1 MFQSAATLPVG
12 PTPACG
18 GTRAPASLAA
28 DAGTASR
35 QEQVLADRTA
45 SSASLLSKS
54 VSLEM
59 LAARCRAAAAAAGDR
74 IPGHAARQ
82 WLRAASPAEAEAAA
96 DRLRWRGGSPPPT
109 SASVAATSGAGKTAG
124 R

>member
-12 PTPACG
+12 PTPAYG
-18 GTRAPASLAA
+18 GTRAPAAA
-28 DAGTASR
+28 AAVGTASR
-35 QEQVLADRTA
+35 LERVLADYTA

-59 LAARCRAAAAAAGDR
+59 LAARCRAAVAAVEDR
-74 IPGHAARQ
+74 IQGHAAQQ
-82 WLRAASPAEAEAAA
+82 WLRAASMADAAVA
-96 DRLRWRGGSPPPT
+96 DRLRWRGGSRPPT
-109 SASVAATSGAGKTAG
+109 SASVAAISGAGKTAG